1 MKYVLLLFSLII
13 LMPFSLVNGIELK
26 PTPLETEF
34 TNHISIFASQND
46 FGGLN
51 DKNNSQLSTHKVKK
65 NVSMGKAILY
75 SALVPGWG
83 EYYVGHHNKAKYFF
97 AAEVLT
103 WVGFISYRT
112 YGSWK
117 KQDFIRFASER
128 ANAKLDGRDDAFLDL
143 VGFYSD
149 IDQYNTLGRVSD
161 PERPYLF
168 DTPENHWHWQN
179 EKDRASYRTLKNRSR
194 EAYRRANFMIGLAIV
209 NRLISMIDAAH
220 DARRSR
226 TKIDTFSRK
235 KHFKYR
241 FSLNPLSRYHQI
253 KVSLLT
259 PY

>member
-1 MKYVLLLFSLII
+1 MKCILLFFSLIVLI
-13 LMPFSLVNGIELK
+13 TFSSVNAVELK

-34 TNHISIFASQND
+34 TSQINIFASQNE

-51 DKNNSQLSTHKVKK
+51 NEDNTQPLSRKVKK
-65 NVSMGKAILY
+65 NVSMGKAILF

-97 AAEVLT
+97 AAEALT
-103 WVGFISYRT
+103 WVSFIGYRT

-117 KQDFIRFASER
+117 KKDFIRFAAER
-128 ANAKLDGRDDAFLDL
+128 ANAKLNGRDDSFLDL
-143 VGFYSD
+143 VGFYTD

-168 DTPENHWHWQN
+168 DTPENHWRWQN

-194 EAYRRANFMIGLAIV
+194 EAYRRANFMIGLAIID
-209 NRLISMIDAAH
+209 RLISMIDAAH
-220 DARRSR
+220 DARRAQ
-226 TKIDTFSRK
+226 TKINTLSQE
-235 KHFKYR
+235 KHFNYR
-241 FSLNPLSRYHQI
+241 FSLNPLSRHQQI

-259 PY
+259 PF